1 MNDFDKDFDIDI
13 GKNKDL
19 DILSNI
25 KKIKDKVKGAAK
37 KCGRNPKDV
46 KILAVSKTK
55 PAEYVVSAIDGGMT
69 DFGENRPQE
78 LAKKFDEVL
87 KFQTDSE
94 DDLSQH
100 NNIRWHQI
108 GQLQKNKVK
117 YIIDKV
123 SLIHSVD
130 SLSLAEEINKRAA
143 VIDKVQDVLIQV
155 NISGEESKS
164 GVPYHMTADLCRQ
177 ISDLPNVHII
187 GLMTISVKGY
197 TYEENRNLFSSLKEL
212 SAEISALNIPNIEMK
227 ELSMGMSNDYEA
239 AIEAGATIIR
249 VGSAIFGKRDYGT
262 SSAV

>member
-1 MNDFDKDFDIDI
+1 MNDFDIDI
-13 GKNKDL
+13 NTEKNNDL

-25 KKIKDKVKGAAK
+25 KKIKDKVKSAAE
-37 KCGRNPKDV
+37 KCGRNPKDI

-55 PAEYVVSAIDGGMT
+55 PAEYVVSAIKGGIT

-78 LAKKFDEVL
+78 LAEKYDEVL
-87 KFQTDSE
+87 MIKTDSE
-94 DDLSQH
+94 DDLSQR

-143 VIDKVQDVLIQV
+143 AIDKVQDVLIQV

-164 GVPYHMTADLCRQ
+164 GVPCNMAVDLCKQ

-197 TYEENRNLFSSLKEL
+197 TYEENRDLFSLLKEL
-212 SAEISALNIPNIEMK
+212 AAKLSALNIPNIEMK

-239 AIEAGATIIR
+239 AIEAGATIVR
-249 VGSAIFGKRDYGT
+249 VGSAIFGKRDYGLNG
-262 SSAV
+262 AV